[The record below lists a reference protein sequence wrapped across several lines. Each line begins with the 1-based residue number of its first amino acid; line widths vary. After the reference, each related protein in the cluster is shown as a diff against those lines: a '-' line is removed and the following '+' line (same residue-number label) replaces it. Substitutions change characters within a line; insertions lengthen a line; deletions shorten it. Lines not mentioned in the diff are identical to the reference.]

1 MLACCGVKTNYY
13 LDHRKHPPTI
23 LSDDHLVGET
33 LELVPQLG
41 VLQLHMRSV
50 GGVCVGD
57 ILLETGEEMLRYRHP
72 VSLTFISLGGFSLG
86 FLSLDLEQVVVAN
99 DF

>member
-13 LDHRKHPPTI
+13 LDHRKHPPTV

-41 VLQLHMRSV
+41 VLQVDVRSV

-57 ILLETGEEMLRYRHP
+57 ILLETVEKMLWDFHCNFHYHESVR
-72 VSLTFISLGGFSLG
+72 SLF
-86 FLSLDLEQVVVAN
+86 FLALVEGN
-99 DF
+99 F